1 MVLRYDTR
9 MNQLFEWAPLLAF
22 FVAYKLYGLYWA
34 TGVLMVGCV
43 GLLFVHRFVTGR
55 YKTLHIVTAV
65 VALALGGATLILH
78 DKRFIQWK
86 PTVLLGIAALVF
98 LGSSWVGRQPLA
110 RRMLES
116 VFTEPL
122 EVPPRTWL
130 VINML
135 WGSWFALLA
144 LGNLYVAA
152 NCSESVWVN
161 FKLFG
166 IPAAMMVFMI
176 PQVLWLN
183 SKIRPSAPE
192 GV

>member
-1 MVLRYDTR
+1 
-9 MNQLFEWAPLLAF
+9 MNQLLEWAPLLAF
-22 FVAYKLYGLYWA
+22 FVAYKLFGLYWA

-43 GLLFVHRFVTGR
+43 ALLFTHRFVTGR

-98 LGSSWVGRQPLA
+98 FGSSWVGRQPLA

-122 EVPPRTWL
+122 DVPARAWR

-135 WGSWFALLA
+135 WASWFALLA

-166 IPAAMMVFMI
+166 IPAAMMLFMI
-176 PQVLWLN
+176 PQVFWLN
-183 SKIRPSAPE
+183 GKIRPSAPE

>member
-1 MVLRYDTR
+1 

-22 FVAYKLYGLYWA
+22 FVAYKLFGLYWA
-34 TGVLMVGCV
+34 TGVLMVGCT

-65 VALALGGATLILH
+65 VAIALGGATLILH

-122 EVPPRTWL
+122 EVPARAWL
-130 VINML
+130 VINLL

-176 PQVLWLN
+176 PQVFWLN
-183 SKIRPSAPE
+183 GKIRPSAPE